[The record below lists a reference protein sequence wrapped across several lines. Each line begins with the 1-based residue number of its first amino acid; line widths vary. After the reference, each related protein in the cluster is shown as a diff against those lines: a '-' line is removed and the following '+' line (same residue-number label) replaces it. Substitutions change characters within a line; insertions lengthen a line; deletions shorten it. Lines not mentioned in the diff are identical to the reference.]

1 MFSLQF
7 SVNPTIKR
15 MATSPVL
22 PSPIFFKVTAS
33 NLPFCETT
41 IIRASDNYF
50 SKTNPFYCRI
60 FSKFSQKTHK
70 GNLLQSKVPAT
81 ITSRTGRKGSDTLL
95 CRAGKIYNVE
105 IEHEGKKHVLE
116 VPEDETIL
124 SKALDAGI
132 TVPHDCKLG
141 VCMTCPAKLIDGEVD
156 QSEGMLS
163 DDVVEKGYAL
173 MCSSY
178 PRSDCSIRTIPED
191 ELLSLQLATASD

>member
-15 MATSPVL
+15 MAMSPVS

-33 NLPFCETT
+33 SLPFCETT
-41 IIRASDNYF
+41 MVRASNNHF
-50 SKTNPFYCRI
+50 FKNNPFHSRI
-60 FSKFSQKTHK
+60 FSYFSQKIHN
-70 GNLLQSKVPAT
+70 GNSLQSKVPVT
-81 ITSRTGRKGSDTLL
+81 ITSRTGRKSSGTLL
-95 CRAGKIYNVE
+95 CRAGGIYNVE
-105 IEHEGKKHVLE
+105 IEHEGKKHVLQ

-132 TVPHDCKLG
+132 AVPHDCKLG
-141 VCMTCPAKLIDGEVD
+141 VCMTCPAKLIGGEVD